1 MRKVFLGLA
10 LFALTFYCH
19 AQSNEIEELRKQIQE
34 HTEQDTARVN
44 LLIKISF
51 STPTIPIEEIE
62 KNAAEA
68 LSLSRKL
75 NYAEGEGFALAL
87 QSRLNLINRN
97 METSFAQLNQ
107 ADSIAKKTKNLL
119 LQYRV
124 NFYFISYYN
133 RINDYRQGLSYALQ
147 AEKAALQ
154 LGNLELIETS
164 QRQIANSYTILGDY
178 AQALDYSMKSV
189 KNAEKLNSQ
198 TRLYNAWNAL
208 AQTYTLIG
216 DYEKSNEYLQKLT
229 DLHKQL
235 DFGNEELK
243 DLYNGLGENY
253 RLNKKYPEA
262 IEQYNLGLNISTTS
276 IDSSLILSN
285 LADVYVRMDNLP
297 LAFQYGY
304 QSLTKAKKSGNNT
317 IDAWIFGIL
326 ARAHVKQN
334 RPDSALFYADQG
346 YKLGVQTGYMEDIRD
361 NAKVLADAYALKN
374 DFRNAYDFYKTY
386 ISYRDSMTSAEV
398 SNKASVLE
406 YNFEIEKKEDEI
418 ALLSEQ
424 KKSQQNFLISA
435 LIVLGLILITVF
447 LLLRNNRLK
456 QKANLLLQQQKQEID
471 EKANELA
478 LKANE
483 LSAVNRVSNALASYS
498 SLDEIIHLV
507 GDQMKDLFKA
517 NIVYL
522 AFLDKKT
529 NMINFPYQ
537 YGEEMLPQKMGEGLT
552 SKIISSGKP
561 LLINK
566 DIEEVTLQLGAKR
579 IGIPSASYLGVP
591 IFRDKEAIGVLSV
604 QSTETENRFN
614 ESDSNLLSTIAS
626 SVGVAINKAQLFEE
640 VVAAKKSAEQA
651 NEAKSAFLSTVSH
664 ELRTPLTS
672 VLGFAKI
679 IQKRLEEKIF
689 PLIEQ
694 KDPKTEKTINQ
705 VSENLKV
712 VISEGE
718 RLTTLINDVLDLAK
732 IEAGKMDWSQEEVA
746 MPEVVERAISATTT
760 LFEQKNL
767 KLIRDIDPNIPTI
780 TGDTNKLIQVVINLI
795 SNAVKFTD
803 KGSVTC
809 RIKQVG
815 NEIITSIL
823 DTGMGIAK
831 EDFGAVFEQFKQIG
845 GDTLTDKPKGTGLG
859 LPICKEIVEHSGG
872 RIWVESEVGKGTTF
886 SFAIPFVEKENLSTS
901 AGPIHLNDLV
911 KQLKEKMTFSK
922 LKDVGANA
930 HILIVDDEESIRSL
944 LRQEL
949 TEAGYLTSEASNGKE
964 AIESIRQHRPD
975 LIILDIMMPEING
988 FDVAAILK
996 NDPQTMDIP
1005 IIILS
1010 IVQDKARGFRIGVDR
1025 YLTKPI
1031 DTAQLFEDISALLEQ
1046 GKSKRKVMVVDED
1059 SAAIRTLTEVLQ
1071 TKGYHV
1077 VESDGKELV
1086 EKAIANQPDIII
1098 LNSILSADEEIV
1110 QTLRFEKGLEN
1121 VLFFIYQ

>member
-10 LFALTFYCH
+10 LFALTFYCQ
-19 AQSNEIEELRKQIQE
+19 AQSTETEQLRKQIQE
-34 HTEQDTARVN
+34 HTRQDTARVN
-44 LLIKISF
+44 LLIKICF
-51 STPTIPIEEIE
+51 SLPAIPKEESE
-62 KNAAEA
+62 KYTAEA

-75 NYAEGEGFALAL
+75 KYAEGEGFALILA
-87 QSRLNLINRN
+87 SNLNINKRN
-97 METSFAQLNQ
+97 FETSFAQLNQ
-107 ADSIAKKTKNLL
+107 ADSIAQKANNLKL
-119 LQYRV
+119 KIRV
-124 NFYFISYYN
+124 NLGYYQYHYWN
-133 RINDYRQGLSYALQ
+133 NDYRQALTNGLK
-147 AEKAALQ
+147 AEEFALQ
-154 LGNLELIETS
+154 LGDIELIQTA
-164 QRQIANSYTILGDY
+164 QRTIATVYSNLGNY
-178 AQALDYSMKSV
+178 GQALDYSMKSL
-189 KNAEKLNSQ
+189 KNAEKLNNQ
-198 TRLYNAWNAL
+198 TRLYNAWNSL
-208 AQTYTLIG
+208 ASIYTLIG
-216 DYEKSNEYLQKLT
+216 EYEKSNDYLQKLIV
-229 DLHKQL
+229 LHNQL
-235 DFGNEELK
+235 KLGKEELSNI
-243 DLYNGLGENY
+243 YNALGENY
-253 RLNKKYPEA
+253 RLGKKYPEA
-262 IEQYNLGLNISTTS
+262 IAEYNRAINVAASEAAGLVA
-276 IDSSLILSN
+276 LSN
-285 LADVYVRMDNLP
+285 IADVYVRMDSLNLA
-297 LAFQYGY
+297 LQYGY
-304 QSLTKAKKSGNNT
+304 ESQSQAKKSDEN
-317 IDAWIFGIL
+317 IYDAWIYGIL
-326 ARAHVKQN
+326 ARVHVKQN
-334 RPDSALFYADQG
+334 SPDSALFYAEQG

-361 NAKVLADAYALKN
+361 NAMVLADAYELKR
-374 DFRNAYDFYKTY
+374 DYQNAFEYHKKY
-386 ISYRDSMTSAEV
+386 ISYRDSMMSAEV
-398 SNKASVLE
+398 KNKATMLE
-406 YNFEIEKKEDEI
+406 YNFEMEKKEDEI

-435 LIVLGLILITVF
+435 LVVLGLILITVF

-483 LSAVNRVSNALASYS
+483 LSAVNRVTQALASYV
-498 SLDEIIHLV
+498 SLDEIINLV
-507 GDQMKDLFKA
+507 GDQMKELFKA

-529 NMINFPYQ
+529 NIINFPYQ
-537 YGEEMLPQKMGEGLT
+537 YGEDMPPQNLGEGLT
-552 SKIISSGKP
+552 SKIISSGKA

-591 IFRDKEAIGVLSV
+591 IFRGNEAIGVLSV
-604 QSTETENRFN
+604 QSTEKENRFN
-614 ESDSNLLSTIAS
+614 EGDSNLLSTIAS

-640 VVAAKKSAEQA
+640 VVAAKKSAELA

-689 PLIEQ
+689 PLVDQ

-746 MPEVVERAISATTT
+746 MPEVVERAISATTA
-760 LFEQKNL
+760 LFQQKNL
-767 KLIRDIDPNIPTI
+767 KLIRDIDPNIPKI

-803 KGSVTC
+803 KGAVTC

-815 NEIITSIL
+815 NEIITSIQ

-886 SFAIPFVEKENLSTS
+886 SFAIPFVDKENNPISS
-901 AGPIHLNDLV
+901 GPIHLNDLV
-911 KQLKEKMTFSK
+911 KQLKEKMNFSQ

-949 TEAGYLTSEASNGKE
+949 TEAGYLTSEACNGKE

-1031 DTAQLFEDISALLEQ
+1031 DTAQLFEDIGALLEQ

-1086 EKAIANQPDIII
+1086 EKAIATQPDIII